1 MEDGFRTVRGQLQA
15 LAPLHV
21 IDGVLVQD
29 GLPDDPFEQQY
40 LQIRRK
46 EGRLY
51 TDAQVRS
58 LPRPGG
64 ALGNTLE
71 WQVRALSSSLLV
83 QHLQAHTGHGAILEL
98 GCGNGWLSHLLAQS
112 LQREV
117 CGVDVNRTELTQAAR
132 VFGHD
137 ARLTFVAADIHTLVL
152 PRDVFDV
159 IVLPACVQYFSDPA
173 ALVSRLLGCLREGGE
188 LHILD
193 SPCTPRRN
201 AAGKAPH
208 AACVTS
214 PTWDARRW
222 LRTIISTPTPASTAS
237 PCSGCSTPARGHAAG
252 APVQTAAAAFS
263 VVVSAQAGQ
272 LTVRQSIGVSGLAGP
287 PSAWWPRGLVLGNRA
302 HHDEEDEH
310 AQQRPDRVADA
321 QPPPA
326 LGLDAAHPPVQ
337 PAGQCRV
344 HQEFGHQHRCRPHH
358 PDSSH
363 QGGYGRSQ

>member
-1 MEDGFRTVRGQLQA
+1 MEDGFPTVRGQLQA

-83 QHLQAHTGHGAILEL
+83 QHLQTHAGGGAILEL
-98 GCGNGWLSHLLAQS
+98 GCGNGWLAHLLAQA

-159 IVLPACVQYFSDPA
+159 IVLPACVQYFSDPPRSSA
-173 ALVSRLLGCLREGGE
+173 ACSVACAKAASCT
-188 LHILD
+188 
-193 SPCTPRRN
+193 SSTAPCTQRRN

-222 LRTIISTPTPASTAS
+222 RRTITSTPTPASTAS
-237 PCSGCSTPARGHAAG
+237 PCSGCSIPGARARGWG
-252 APVQTAAAAFS
+252 ACSNGGSRIFRGCVCASRTTDGPAIDRGQWARTASIS
-263 VVVSAQAGQ
+263 VVAPGAWCWATAPTTMKKTSTPSSGQ
-272 LTVRQSIGVSGLAGP
+272 IVWRTHS
-287 PSAWWPRGLVLGNRA
+287 
-302 HHDEEDEH
+302 HH
-310 AQQRPDRVADA
+310 
-321 QPPPA
+321 QP
-326 LGLDAAHPPVQ
+326 
-337 PAGQCRV
+337 
-344 HQEFGHQHRCRPHH
+344 
-358 PDSSH
+358 
-363 QGGYGRSQ
+363 

>member
-1 MEDGFRTVRGQLQA
+1 MEDGFPTVRGQLQA
-15 LAPLHV
+15 LAPLHL

-83 QHLQAHTGHGAILEL
+83 QHLQAHAGGGAILEL

-193 SPCTPRRN
+193 SPLYATPQRGRESAARSLRYFTDLGCPALAAHYHQHTYASFDGFTVQWLFDPRR
-201 AAGKAPH
+201 ASARLGRLFKRRQPH
-208 AACVTS
+208 F
-214 PTWDARRW
+214 PW
-222 LRTIISTPTPASTAS
+222 LCLRK
-237 PCSGCSTPARGHAAG
+237 
-252 APVQTAAAAFS
+252 QD
-263 VVVSAQAGQ
+263 
-272 LTVRQSIGVSGLAGP
+272 
-287 PSAWWPRGLVLGNRA
+287 N
-302 HHDEEDEH
+302 
-310 AQQRPDRVADA
+310 
-321 QPPPA
+321 
-326 LGLDAAHPPVQ
+326 
-337 PAGQCRV
+337 
-344 HQEFGHQHRCRPHH
+344 
-358 PDSSH
+358 
-363 QGGYGRSQ
+363 